1 MRIDDVRIVGVIGA
15 GVMGHGIAQVC
26 ARSGYK
32 VVLVDVN
39 DEILENALRLIRSGP
54 FGLDKLVQK
63 GKMSEKEVEEVMGRI
78 KPTTSTQDLR
88 DVDFL
93 IEAVPEDAG
102 LKKKVFSELDDVCK
116 EEAVFASNTSGILIS
131 DLASSVKR
139 RDRFIGMHWF
149 NPAPVMKLVE
159 VVRGALT
166 SDETFELTVKLAEK
180 LGKTPIE
187 ANDVPGFFTT
197 RFICCW
203 LMEAIRLFEAGVAG
217 VREIDEMCK
226 LAFGFPMGPF
236 ELMDLIGLDTM
247 LHIGEYLYAETRE
260 EHYFPPVSLKKL
272 VISGYLGD
280 RRTKQGSMGGWYDF
294 YKIERRKEKS
304 EG

>member
-1 MRIDDVRIVGVIGA
+1 MRVDDVRIVGVVGA

-26 ARSGYK
+26 ARRGYE
-32 VVLVDVN
+32 VVLVDVSA
-39 DEILENALRLIRSGP
+39 EILEKALKLIRSGP

-63 GKMSEKEVEEVMGRI
+63 GKMSEKEAEEVMSRI
-78 KPTTSTQDLR
+78 KPTTSILDLKE
-88 DVDFL
+88 VDFL
-93 IEAVPEDAG
+93 IEAVPEDAS
-102 LKKKVFSELDDVCK
+102 LKKKVFSELDSVCK
-116 EEAVFASNTSGILIS
+116 EETVFASNTSGILIS

-139 RDRFIGMHWF
+139 KDKFIGMHWF
-149 NPAPVMKLVE
+149 NPAPVMRLIE

-166 SDETFELTVKLAEK
+166 SDETFKLTVELAER

-187 ANDVPGFFTT
+187 AMDVPGFFTT

-217 VREIDEMCK
+217 IREIDEMCK

-260 EHYFPPVSLKKL
+260 ERYTPPISLKRL
-272 VISGYLGD
+272 VVSGYLGD
-280 RRTKQGSMGGWYDF
+280 RRTKPGSMGGWYDF
-294 YKIERRKEKS
+294 LKVGGGRRN

>member
-1 MRIDDVRIVGVIGA
+1 MRVDDVRIVGVVGA

-26 ARSGYK
+26 ARGGYE
-32 VVLVDVN
+32 VVLVDVSA
-39 DEILENALRLIRSGP
+39 EILEKALKLIRSGP

-63 GKMSEKEVEEVMGRI
+63 GKMSEKEAEEVMGRI
-78 KPTTSTQDLR
+78 KPTSSILDLKE
-88 DVDFL
+88 VDFL
-93 IEAVPEDAG
+93 IEAVPEDAS
-102 LKKKVFSELDDVCK
+102 LKKKVFSEMDSVCK

-139 RDRFIGMHWF
+139 KDRFIGMHWF
-149 NPAPVMKLVE
+149 NPAPVMKLIE

-166 SDETFELTVKLAEK
+166 SDETFKLTVELAER

-187 ANDVPGFFTT
+187 AKDVPGFFTT

-203 LMEAIRLFEAGVAG
+203 LMEAIRLLEAGVAG
-217 VREIDEMCK
+217 IREIDEMCR

-260 EHYFPPVSLKKL
+260 ERYTPPTSLKRL
-272 VISGYLGD
+272 VVSGYFGD
-280 RRTKQGSMGGWYDF
+280 RRTKPGSIGGWYDF
-294 YKIERRKEKS
+294 YKIERRKKE
-304 EG
+304 

>member
-1 MRIDDVRIVGVIGA
+1 LRVDDVRIVGVVGA

-26 ARSGYK
+26 ARRGYE
-32 VVLVDVN
+32 VVLVDVSA
-39 DEILENALRLIRSGP
+39 EILEKALKLIRSGP

-63 GKMSEKEVEEVMGRI
+63 GKMSEKEAEEVMSRI
-78 KPTTSTQDLR
+78 KPTTSILDLKE
-88 DVDFL
+88 VDFL
-93 IEAVPEDAG
+93 IEAVPEDAS
-102 LKKKVFSELDDVCK
+102 LKKKVFSELDSVCK
-116 EEAVFASNTSGILIS
+116 EETVFASNTSGILIS

-139 RDRFIGMHWF
+139 KDKFIGMHWF
-149 NPAPVMKLVE
+149 NPAPVMRLIE

-166 SDETFELTVKLAEK
+166 SDETFKLTVELAER

-187 ANDVPGFFTT
+187 AMDVPGFFTT

-217 VREIDEMCK
+217 IREIDEMCK

-260 EHYFPPVSLKKL
+260 ERYTPPISLKRL
-272 VISGYLGD
+272 VVSGYLGD
-280 RRTKQGSMGGWYDF
+280 RRTKPGSMGGWYDF
-294 YKIERRKEKS
+294 LKVGGGRRN